1 MFSLMHRLA
10 GGWLLALVAALV
22 LSVGGLFAFRNL
34 PVDAFPDPS
43 PSLVQVFTETEGLSP
58 EEIERYVTYP
68 IETAMSGLP
77 RVKEIR
83 STSNF
88 GLSVV
93 NIYFED
99 GTDVYFARQVV
110 GERLGEAGE
119 AIPEGFGKPVMGPI
133 STGLGIIMYYR
144 LVDETGERSLVE
156 LREIADWM
164 IKFPLQSVEGVTEVL
179 SLGGFEKQ
187 YQVRLDPALLTSYD
201 LSAGDVIA
209 ALDSAN
215 KTAGAQFIE
224 VGAEQYTVRGVGLA
238 RTLDDLRE
246 TPVKTVDGRAVRVKD
261 LGEVGIGGGAR
272 QGLATANGEGE
283 TVAGLV
289 LKLYGSN
296 TSNVI
301 ENAKIRFDQINR
313 SLPDGVKAIPY
324 YDQGT
329 LVKKA
334 AATVTTALWQGALLV
349 AVIVFVFL
357 GGWRPSLVVVMA
369 IPFSVGFA
377 FIAMHALGIG
387 ANLMTLGGVAIAI
400 GMMVDGAIVIAE
412 NVDRGFRERENGE
425 DNRTTVARSSAEVI
439 APLIA
444 AVAVVIIVFLPL
456 FSLQGTEGK
465 TFRPLAASAALAM
478 TGSLIY
484 AALIAPAMALG
495 VMRPPRRDKRESD
508 SRLVSVIKPI
518 AALFVRNRAAALGLA
533 AVLLLVGGLSATRLG
548 SEYTPALE
556 EGDILMRVTMAPSI
570 SLTEARETTTRI
582 EAKLLRTFPEI
593 SSIVSRIGRG
603 EVGAHADPVNSVE
616 AFVALKPR
624 SEWRPGVDP
633 SSLRAAIS
641 ENLGSFPGVRVNVGQ
656 PIAMSVDELLTGT
669 RAQLAVKI
677 FGPDAEVLL
686 KGSRELQ
693 SILQGVSG
701 ATDVQADQITGAPQL
716 VVSLDRTSLGRYGLS
731 VEDAL
736 DALRSGVGGAE
747 AGVVFEG
754 VRQFPVIVRYAEQ
767 DRNTPEAIGRII
779 LESASGARVPLESVA
794 DIREIVGPRQ
804 ITRENGERFITVQLN
819 VRGRDIGSYVADA
832 QQKVGEQLDLPAG
845 YRVEWG
851 GQFELQQEANKRFAV
866 VIPITLGIVFLILL
880 LTFGR
885 VKSAVLILLNIPLA
899 LTGGAMALWVAG
911 LPISVPAT
919 VGFIALFGIALG
931 NGMVLVSFMDDF
943 ARQGRDRNALA
954 IEAAGLRARPVLM
967 TALTTAL
974 GLAPLLF
981 ATGVGAEVQR
991 PLATVVMGGLVSS
1004 TVLTLLVVPA
1014 LHRWFAPK
1022 PTGHHSLIE
1031 TEHVHPSPVKAAPK
1045 IRAGE

>member
-1 MFSLMHRLA
+1 MLSLMHRLA
-10 GGWLLALVAALV
+10 GGRLLAAIAALA
-22 LSVGGLFAFRNL
+22 LSIGGLFAFRSL

-58 EEIERYVTYP
+58 EEVERYVTYP
-68 IETAMSGLP
+68 IETSMSGLP
-77 RVKEIR
+77 KVEEVR

-88 GLSVV
+88 GLSVI

-119 AIPEGFGKPVMGPI
+119 AIPEGFGTPKMGPI

-164 IKFPLQSVEGVTEVL
+164 IKYPLQSVEGVTEVL

-187 YQVRLDPALLTSYD
+187 YQVRLDPDQLTSYD
-201 LSAGDVIA
+201 LSVSEVID
-209 ALDSAN
+209 ALESAN
-215 KTAGAQFIE
+215 RTAGAQFIE
-224 VGAEQYTVRGVGLA
+224 IGAEQYTVRGVGLA

-246 TPVKTVDGRAVRVKD
+246 TPVKTVDGRPVRVGD
-261 LGEVGIGGGAR
+261 LGEVAIGGGVR
-272 QGLATANGEGE
+272 QGLATANGNGE

-289 LKLYGSN
+289 LKLYGTN
-296 TSNVI
+296 TSEVI
-301 ENAKIRFDQINR
+301 ENAQARFDEINR
-313 SLPDGVKAIPY
+313 SLPDGVKAVPY

-349 AVIVFVFL
+349 AVIVFLFL
-357 GGWRPSLVVVMA
+357 GGWRPSLVVVMS

-377 FIAMHALGIG
+377 FVAMNALGIG

-412 NVDRGFRERENGE
+412 NVDRGFRERRSGE
-425 DNRTTVARSSAEVI
+425 DNRTTVARASAEVI

-495 VMRPPRRDKRESD
+495 LMRPPRRDVKQGD
-508 SRLVSVIKPI
+508 SRLTRTIKPV
-518 AALFVRNRAAALGLA
+518 AAFFVRRRLAAIGLA
-533 AVLLLVGGLSATRLG
+533 GVLLLVGGLSATRLG
-548 SEYTPALE
+548 SEFTPALE
-556 EGDILMRVTMAPSI
+556 EGDVLLRVTMAPSI
-570 SLTEARETTTRI
+570 SLTEAKETSTRI
-582 EAKLLRTFPEI
+582 ENRLLETFPEI

-603 EVGAHADPVNSVE
+603 EVGAHADPVNSIE

-624 SEWRPGVDP
+624 SDWREGMTPDD
-633 SSLRAAIS
+633 LRASIS
-641 ENLGSFPGVRVNVGQ
+641 DNLGSFPGVRVNVGQ

-669 RAQLAVKI
+669 KAQLAVKI
-677 FGPDAEVLL
+677 FGPDTEVLL
-686 KGSRELQ
+686 EGSQALQ
-693 SILQGVSG
+693 SILQDVPG

-716 VVSLDRTSLGRYGLS
+716 VVSLDRPALGRYGLS

-747 AGVVFEG
+747 AGAVFEG
-754 VRQFPVIVRYAEQ
+754 VRQFPVIVRYAEA
-767 DRNTPEAIGRII
+767 DRDTPDAIGRII
-779 LESASGARVPLESVA
+779 LESASGARIPLESVA

-832 QQKVGEQLDLPAG
+832 QEVVADQLDLPAG

-851 GQFELQQEANKRFAV
+851 GQFELQQEANERFAV

-885 VKSAVLILLNIPLA
+885 MKSAILILLNIPLA
-899 LTGGAMALWVAG
+899 LTGGAMALWIAG

-943 ARQGRDRNALA
+943 AREGRDRDALA
-954 IEAAGLRARPVLM
+954 VEAAGLRARPVLM

-981 ATGVGAEVQR
+981 AAGVGAEVQR

-1004 TVLTLLVVPA
+1004 TVLTLLVLPA

-1022 PTGHHSLIE
+1022 PEAHHSLLE
-1031 TEHVHPSPVKAAPK
+1031 AEHVHPS
-1045 IRAGE
+1045 

>member
-1 MFSLMHRLA
+1 MINLMHRLA
-10 GGWLLALVAALV
+10 GGRLLAAIAALA
-22 LSVGGLFAFRNL
+22 LSIGGLFAFRSL

-58 EEIERYVTYP
+58 EEVERYVTYP

-77 RVKEIR
+77 KVDEIR

-88 GLSVV
+88 GLSVI

-110 GERLGEAGE
+110 GERLGEASE
-119 AIPEGFGKPVMGPI
+119 AIPEGFGTPKMGPI

-164 IKFPLQSVEGVTEVL
+164 IKYPLQSVEGVTEVL

-187 YQVRLDPALLTSYD
+187 YQVRLDPDQLTSYD
-201 LSAGDVIA
+201 LSVSEVIA
-209 ALDSAN
+209 ALESAN
-215 KTAGAQFIE
+215 RTAGAQFIE
-224 VGAEQYTVRGVGLA
+224 IGAEQYTVRGVGLA
-238 RTLDDLRE
+238 RTLNDLRE
-246 TPVKTVDGRAVRVKD
+246 TPVKTVDGRTVRVSD
-261 LGEVGIGGGAR
+261 LGDVAIGGGVR

-289 LKLYGSN
+289 LKLYGTN
-296 TSNVI
+296 TSEVI
-301 ENAKIRFDQINR
+301 ENAQARFAEINR
-313 SLPDGVKAIPY
+313 SLPDGVKAVPY

-334 AATVTTALWQGALLV
+334 ATTVTTALWQGALLV
-349 AVIVFVFL
+349 AVIVFLFL

-377 FIAMHALGIG
+377 FIAMNILGIG

-412 NVDRGFRERENGE
+412 NVDRGLRERRE
-425 DNRTTVARSSAEVI
+425 DEDSRTTVARASAEVI
-439 APLIA
+439 APLTA

-495 VMRPPRRDKRESD
+495 LMRPPTSNSQESD
-508 SRLVSVIKPI
+508 SRLVSQIKPL
-518 AALFVRNRAAALGLA
+518 AAFFVRRRLA
-533 AVLLLVGGLSATRLG
+533 AVGLAGILLLVGGLSATRLG
-548 SEYTPALE
+548 SEFTPALE
-556 EGDILMRVTMAPSI
+556 EGDIILRVTMAPSI
-570 SLTEARETTTRI
+570 SLTEAKETSTRI
-582 EAKLLRTFPEI
+582 EQRVLDSFPEV

-603 EVGAHADPVNSVE
+603 EVGAHADPVNSIE

-624 SEWRPGVDP
+624 SEWRDGISPDE
-633 SSLRAAIS
+633 LRASIS

-669 RAQLAVKI
+669 KAQLAVKI
-677 FGPDAEVLL
+677 FGPDTEVLL
-686 KGSRELQ
+686 EGSQDLQ
-693 SILQGVSG
+693 AVLQEIPG

-716 VVSLDRTSLGRYGLS
+716 VVSLDRPALGRYGLS
-731 VEDAL
+731 VEEAL

-747 AGVVFEG
+747 AGAVFQG
-754 VRQFPVIVRYAEQ
+754 VRQFPVIVRYAEE
-767 DRNTPEAIGRII
+767 DRDTPAAIGRII
-779 LESASGARVPLESVA
+779 LESSSGARVPLESVA

-832 QQKVGEQLDLPAG
+832 QAAVAGQLDLPAG

-851 GQFELQQEANKRFAV
+851 GQFELQQEANARFAV

-885 VKSAVLILLNIPLA
+885 MKSAILILLNIPLA
-899 LTGGAMALWVAG
+899 LTGGAMALWVAS

-943 ARQGRDRNALA
+943 AREGRGRDELA
-954 IEAAGLRARPVLM
+954 VEAAGLRARPVLM

-981 ATGVGAEVQR
+981 ASGVGAEVQR

-1004 TVLTLLVVPA
+1004 TVLTLLVLPA

-1022 PTGHHSLIE
+1022 PDAHHSLLE
-1031 TEHVHPSPVKAAPK
+1031 AEHVHPS
-1045 IRAGE
+1045 

>member
-1 MFSLMHRLA
+1 MFNLMHRLA
-10 GGWLLALVAALV
+10 GGQLLAAIAALA
-22 LSVGGLFAFRNL
+22 LTIGGLFAFRSL

-58 EEIERYVTYP
+58 EEVERYVTYP

-77 RVKEIR
+77 KVEEIR

-110 GERLGEAGE
+110 GERLGEAAE
-119 AIPEGFGKPVMGPI
+119 AIPQGFGTPKMGPI

-164 IKFPLQSVEGVTEVL
+164 IKYPLQSVEGVTEVL

-187 YQVRLDPALLTSYD
+187 YQVRLDPDQLTSYR
-201 LSAGDVIA
+201 LSVSEVIA
-209 ALDSAN
+209 ALESAN
-215 KTAGAQFIE
+215 RTAGAQFIE
-224 VGAEQYTVRGVGLA
+224 IGAEQYTVRGVGLA

-246 TPVKTVDGRAVRVKD
+246 TPVRTIDGRTIRVRD
-261 LGEVGIGGGAR
+261 LGQVEIGGGVR

-283 TVAGLV
+283 AVAGLV

-296 TSNVI
+296 TSDVI
-301 ENAKIRFDQINR
+301 ENAKTRFDEINA
-313 SLPDGVKAIPY
+313 SLPAGVKAIPY

-329 LVKKA
+329 LVRKA

-349 AVIVFVFL
+349 AIIVFAFL
-357 GGWRPSLVVVMA
+357 GGWRPSLVVVLS

-377 FIAMHALGIG
+377 FIAMNLLGIG

-412 NVDRGFRERENGE
+412 NVDRGFKERPSGE
-425 DNRTTVARSSAEVI
+425 DARTTVARASTEVI

-478 TGSLIY
+478 TGSLFY

-495 VMRPPRRDKRESD
+495 LMRPSDKAESGAEGWLT
-508 SRLVSVIKPI
+508 RFVKPL
-518 AALFVRNRAAALGLA
+518 AAFFVRQRMAAIGLA
-533 AVLLLVGGLSATRLG
+533 CALLLAGGLSATRLG
-548 SEYTPALE
+548 SEFTPALE
-556 EGDILMRVTMAPSI
+556 EGDVLLRVTMAPSI
-570 SLTEARETTTRI
+570 SLTEAKATSTRI
-582 EAKLLRTFPEI
+582 ESRLLEAFPEI
-593 SSIVSRIGRG
+593 DSIVSRIGRG
-603 EVGAHADPVNSVE
+603 EVGAHADPVNSIE

-624 SEWRPGVDP
+624 SEWRDGMSPDE
-633 SSLRAAIS
+633 LRTAIS
-641 ENLGSFPGVRVNVGQ
+641 DNLGSFPGVRVNVGQ

-669 RAQLAVKI
+669 KAQLAVKI
-677 FGPDAEVLL
+677 FGPDSDVLL
-686 KGSRELQ
+686 DGSQKLQ
-693 SILQGVSG
+693 SILQDVPG
-701 ATDVQADQITGAPQL
+701 ASDVQADQITGAPQL
-716 VVSLDRTSLGRYGLS
+716 VVSLNRVALGRYGLS
-731 VEDAL
+731 IEDAL
-736 DALRSGVGGAE
+736 EALRSGVGGAE
-747 AGVVFEG
+747 AGAVFEG
-754 VRQFPVIVRYAEQ
+754 VRQFPVVVRFAED
-767 DRNTPEAIGRII
+767 DRNTPAAIGRII
-779 LESASGARVPLESVA
+779 LESESGARIPLESVA
-794 DIREIVGPRQ
+794 EIREIVGPRQ

-819 VRGRDIGSYVADA
+819 VRGRDIGSYVSEAQNAVDA
-832 QQKVGEQLDLPAG
+832 NLDLPAG

-866 VIPITLGIVFLILL
+866 VIPITLAIVFLILL

-885 VKSAVLILLNIPLA
+885 MKSAVLILLNIPLA
-899 LTGGAMALWVAG
+899 LTGGAMALWISG
-911 LPISVPAT
+911 LPVSVPAT

-943 ARQGRDRNALA
+943 AREGRDRDELA
-954 IEAAGLRARPVLM
+954 VEAAGLRARPVLM

-1004 TVLTLLVVPA
+1004 TVLTLLVLPA

-1022 PTGHHSLIE
+1022 PESHHSMLE
-1031 TEHVHPSPVKAAPK
+1031 ARHVHA
-1045 IRAGE
+1045 E

>member
-1 MFSLMHRLA
+1 MINLMHRLA
-10 GGWLLALVAALV
+10 GGRLLAAIAALA
-22 LSVGGLFAFRNL
+22 LSIGGLFAFRSL

-58 EEIERYVTYP
+58 EEVERYVTYP

-77 RVKEIR
+77 KVDEIR

-88 GLSVV
+88 GLSVI

-110 GERLGEAGE
+110 GERLGEAAD
-119 AIPEGFGKPVMGPI
+119 AIPDGFGTPKMGPI

-164 IKFPLQSVEGVTEVL
+164 IKYPLQSVEGVTEVL

-187 YQVRLDPALLTSYD
+187 YQVRLDPDQLTSYD
-201 LSAGDVIA
+201 LSVGEVIA
-209 ALDSAN
+209 ALESAN
-215 KTAGAQFIE
+215 RTAGAQFIE
-224 VGAEQYTVRGVGLA
+224 IGAEQYTVRGVGLA
-238 RTLDDLRE
+238 RSLDDLRE
-246 TPVKTVDGRAVRVKD
+246 TPVKTVDGRTVRVND
-261 LGEVGIGGGAR
+261 LGEVAIGGGVR

-289 LKLYGSN
+289 LKLYGTN
-296 TSNVI
+296 TSEVI
-301 ENAKIRFDQINR
+301 ENAQARFDEINQ
-313 SLPDGVKAIPY
+313 SLPDGVKAVPY

-349 AVIVFVFL
+349 AVIVFLFL

-377 FIAMHALGIG
+377 FIAMNVLGIG

-412 NVDRGFRERENGE
+412 NVDRGLREQREDE
-425 DNRTTVARSSAEVI
+425 DSRTTVARASAEVI

-444 AVAVVIIVFLPL
+444 AVLVVIIVFLPL

-495 VMRPPRRDKRESD
+495 LMRPPKSNSQESD
-508 SRLVSVIKPI
+508 SRLVSLIKPL
-518 AALFVRNRAAALGLA
+518 AAFFVRRRLAAVGLA
-533 AVLLLVGGLSATRLG
+533 GVLLLVGGLSATRLG
-548 SEYTPALE
+548 SEFTPALE
-556 EGDILMRVTMAPSI
+556 EGDVLLRVTMAPSI
-570 SLTEARETTTRI
+570 SLTEAKETSTRI
-582 EAKLLRTFPEI
+582 ETRLLEACPEI

-603 EVGAHADPVNSVE
+603 EVGAHADPVNSIE

-624 SEWRPGVDP
+624 SEWRNGISPDE
-633 SSLRAAIS
+633 LRASIS
-641 ENLGSFPGVRVNVGQ
+641 ENLGGFPGVRVNVGQ

-669 RAQLAVKI
+669 KAQLAVKI
-677 FGPDAEVLL
+677 FGPDTEVLL
-686 KGSRELQ
+686 EGSQDLQ
-693 SILQGVSG
+693 SILQEIPG

-716 VVSLDRTSLGRYGLS
+716 VVSLNRPALGRYGLS
-731 VEDAL
+731 VEEAL

-747 AGVVFEG
+747 AGAVFEG
-754 VRQFPVIVRYAEQ
+754 VRQFPVIVRYAEE
-767 DRNTPEAIGRII
+767 DRNTPAAIGRII
-779 LESASGARVPLESVA
+779 LESSSGARVPLESVA
-794 DIREIVGPRQ
+794 NIREIVGPRQ

-832 QQKVGEQLDLPAG
+832 QQSVASQLDLPAG

-851 GQFELQQEANKRFAV
+851 GQFELQQEANARFAV

-885 VKSAVLILLNIPLA
+885 MKSAILILLNIPLA
-899 LTGGAMALWVAG
+899 LTGGAMALWIAG

-943 ARQGRDRNALA
+943 AREGRGRDELA
-954 IEAAGLRARPVLM
+954 VEAAGLRARPVLM

-981 ATGVGAEVQR
+981 ASGVGAEVQR

-1004 TVLTLLVVPA
+1004 TVLTLLVLPA

-1022 PTGHHSLIE
+1022 PDAHHSLLE
-1031 TEHVHPSPVKAAPK
+1031 AEHVHPS
-1045 IRAGE
+1045 

>member
-1 MFSLMHRLA
+1 MINLMHRLA
-10 GGWLLALVAALV
+10 GGRLLAAIAALA
-22 LSVGGLFAFRNL
+22 LSIGGLFAFRSL

-58 EEIERYVTYP
+58 EEVERYVTYP

-77 RVKEIR
+77 KVDEIR

-88 GLSVV
+88 GLSVI

-110 GERLGEAGE
+110 GERLGEAAD
-119 AIPEGFGKPVMGPI
+119 AIPDGFGTPKMGPI

-164 IKFPLQSVEGVTEVL
+164 IKYPLQSVEGVTEVL

-187 YQVRLDPALLTSYD
+187 YQVRLDPDQLTSYD
-201 LSAGDVIA
+201 LSVGEVIA
-209 ALDSAN
+209 ALESAN
-215 KTAGAQFIE
+215 RTAGAQFIE
-224 VGAEQYTVRGVGLA
+224 IGAEQYTVRGVGLA
-238 RTLDDLRE
+238 RSLDDLRE
-246 TPVKTVDGRAVRVKD
+246 TPVKTVDGRTVRVND
-261 LGEVGIGGGAR
+261 LGEVAIGGGVR

-289 LKLYGSN
+289 LKLYGTN
-296 TSNVI
+296 TSEVI
-301 ENAKIRFDQINR
+301 ENAQARFDEINQ
-313 SLPDGVKAIPY
+313 SLPDGVKAVPY

-349 AVIVFVFL
+349 AVIVFLFL
-357 GGWRPSLVVVMA
+357 GGWRPSLVVVMS

-377 FIAMHALGIG
+377 FVAMNALGIG

-412 NVDRGFRERENGE
+412 NVDRGFRERRSGE
-425 DNRTTVARSSAEVI
+425 DNRTTVARASAEVI

-495 VMRPPRRDKRESD
+495 LMRPPKSNSQESD
-508 SRLVSVIKPI
+508 SRLVSLIKPL
-518 AALFVRNRAAALGLA
+518 AAFFVRRRLAAVGLA
-533 AVLLLVGGLSATRLG
+533 GVLLLVGGLSATRLG
-548 SEYTPALE
+548 SEFTPALE
-556 EGDILMRVTMAPSI
+556 EGDVLLRVTMAPSI
-570 SLTEARETTTRI
+570 SLTEAKETSTRI
-582 EAKLLRTFPEI
+582 ETRLLEAFPEI

-603 EVGAHADPVNSVE
+603 EVGAHADPVNSME

-624 SEWRPGVDP
+624 SEWRNGISPDE
-633 SSLRAAIS
+633 LRASIS
-641 ENLGSFPGVRVNVGQ
+641 ENLGGFPGVRVNVGQ

-669 RAQLAVKI
+669 KAQLAVKI
-677 FGPDAEVLL
+677 FGPDTEVLL
-686 KGSRELQ
+686 EGSQDLQ
-693 SILQGVSG
+693 SILQEIPG

-716 VVSLDRTSLGRYGLS
+716 VVSLNRPALGRYGLS
-731 VEDAL
+731 VEEAL

-747 AGVVFEG
+747 AGAVFEG
-754 VRQFPVIVRYAEQ
+754 VRQFPVIVRYAEE
-767 DRNTPEAIGRII
+767 DRNTPAAIGRII
-779 LESASGARVPLESVA
+779 LESSSGARVPLESVA
-794 DIREIVGPRQ
+794 NIREIVGPRQ

-832 QQKVGEQLDLPAG
+832 QQSVASQLDLPAG

-851 GQFELQQEANKRFAV
+851 GQFELQQEANARFAV

-885 VKSAVLILLNIPLA
+885 MKSAILILLNIPLA
-899 LTGGAMALWVAG
+899 LTGGAMALWIAG

-943 ARQGRDRNALA
+943 AREGRGRDELA
-954 IEAAGLRARPVLM
+954 VEAAGLRARPVLM

-981 ATGVGAEVQR
+981 ASGVCAEVQR

-1004 TVLTLLVVPA
+1004 TVLTLLVLPA

-1022 PTGHHSLIE
+1022 PDAHHSLLE
-1031 TEHVHPSPVKAAPK
+1031 AEHVHPS
-1045 IRAGE
+1045 

>member
-1 MFSLMHRLA
+1 MINLMHRLA
-10 GGWLLALVAALV
+10 GGRLLAAIAALA
-22 LSVGGLFAFRNL
+22 LSIGGLFAFRSL

-58 EEIERYVTYP
+58 EEVERYVTYP

-77 RVKEIR
+77 KVDEIR

-88 GLSVV
+88 GLSVI

-110 GERLGEAGE
+110 GERLGEAAD
-119 AIPEGFGKPVMGPI
+119 AIPDGFGTPKMGPI

-164 IKFPLQSVEGVTEVL
+164 IKYPLQSVEGVTEVL

-187 YQVRLDPALLTSYD
+187 YQVRLDPDQLTSYD
-201 LSAGDVIA
+201 LSVGEVIA
-209 ALDSAN
+209 ALESAN
-215 KTAGAQFIE
+215 RTAGAQFIE
-224 VGAEQYTVRGVGLA
+224 IGAEQYTVRGVGLA
-238 RTLDDLRE
+238 RSLDDLRE
-246 TPVKTVDGRAVRVKD
+246 TPVKTVDGRTVRVSD
-261 LGEVGIGGGAR
+261 LGEVAIGGGVR

-289 LKLYGSN
+289 LKLYGTN
-296 TSNVI
+296 TSEVI
-301 ENAKIRFDQINR
+301 ENAQARFEEINL
-313 SLPDGVKAIPY
+313 SLPDGVKAVPY

-349 AVIVFVFL
+349 AVIVFLFL

-377 FIAMHALGIG
+377 FIAMKFLGIG

-412 NVDRGFRERENGE
+412 NVDRGLRERREGE
-425 DNRTTVARSSAEVI
+425 DSRTTVARASAEVI

-444 AVAVVIIVFLPL
+444 AVAVVVIVFLPL

-495 VMRPPRRDKRESD
+495 LMRPPKSNSQESD
-508 SRLVSVIKPI
+508 SRLVSLIKPL
-518 AALFVRNRAAALGLA
+518 AAFFVRRRLAAVGLA
-533 AVLLLVGGLSATRLG
+533 GVLLLVGGLSATRLG
-548 SEYTPALE
+548 SEFTPALE
-556 EGDILMRVTMAPSI
+556 EGDVLLRVTMAPSI
-570 SLTEARETTTRI
+570 SLTEAKETSTRI
-582 EAKLLRTFPEI
+582 ETRLLEAFPEI

-603 EVGAHADPVNSVE
+603 EVGAHADPVNSIE

-624 SEWRPGVDP
+624 SEWRNGISPDE
-633 SSLRAAIS
+633 LRASIS
-641 ENLGSFPGVRVNVGQ
+641 ENLGGFPGVRVNVGQ

-669 RAQLAVKI
+669 KAQLAVKI
-677 FGPDAEVLL
+677 FGPDTAVLL
-686 KGSRELQ
+686 EGSQDLQ
-693 SILQGVSG
+693 SILQEVPG

-716 VVSLDRTSLGRYGLS
+716 VVSLNRPALGRYGLS
-731 VEDAL
+731 VEEAL

-747 AGVVFEG
+747 AGAVFEG
-754 VRQFPVIVRYAEQ
+754 VRQFPVIVRYAEE
-767 DRNTPEAIGRII
+767 DRDTPEAIGRII
-779 LESASGARVPLESVA
+779 LESSSGARVPLESVA
-794 DIREIVGPRQ
+794 NIREIVGPRQ

-832 QQKVGEQLDLPAG
+832 QQSVASQLDLPAG

-851 GQFELQQEANKRFAV
+851 GQFELQQEANARFAV

-885 VKSAVLILLNIPLA
+885 MKSAILILLNIPLA
-899 LTGGAMALWVAG
+899 LTGGVMALWIAG

-943 ARQGRDRNALA
+943 AREGRGRDELA
-954 IEAAGLRARPVLM
+954 VEAAGLRARPVLM

-981 ATGVGAEVQR
+981 ASGVGAEVQR

-1004 TVLTLLVVPA
+1004 TVLTLLVLPA

-1022 PTGHHSLIE
+1022 PDAHHSLLE
-1031 TEHVHPSPVKAAPK
+1031 AEHVHPS
-1045 IRAGE
+1045 

>member
-1 MFSLMHRLA
+1 MINLMHRLA
-10 GGWLLALVAALV
+10 GGRLLAAIAALA
-22 LSVGGLFAFRNL
+22 LSIGGLFAFRSL

-58 EEIERYVTYP
+58 EEVERYVTYP

-77 RVKEIR
+77 KVDEIR

-88 GLSVV
+88 GLSVI

-110 GERLGEAGE
+110 GERLGEAAD
-119 AIPEGFGKPVMGPI
+119 AIPDGFGTPKMGPI

-164 IKFPLQSVEGVTEVL
+164 IKYPLQSVEGVTEVL

-187 YQVRLDPALLTSYD
+187 YQVRLDPDQLTSYD
-201 LSAGDVIA
+201 LSVGEVIA
-209 ALDSAN
+209 ALESAN
-215 KTAGAQFIE
+215 RTAGAQFIE
-224 VGAEQYTVRGVGLA
+224 IGAEQCTVRGVGLA
-238 RTLDDLRE
+238 RSLDDLRE
-246 TPVKTVDGRAVRVKD
+246 TPVKTVDGRTVRVND
-261 LGEVGIGGGAR
+261 LGEVAIGGGVR

-289 LKLYGSN
+289 LKLYGTN
-296 TSNVI
+296 TSEVI
-301 ENAKIRFDQINR
+301 ENAQARFDEINQ
-313 SLPDGVKAIPY
+313 SLPDGVKAVPY

-349 AVIVFVFL
+349 AVIVFLFL

-377 FIAMHALGIG
+377 FIAMKFLGIG

-412 NVDRGFRERENGE
+412 NVDRGLRERREGE
-425 DNRTTVARSSAEVI
+425 DSRTTVARASAEVI

-444 AVAVVIIVFLPL
+444 AVLVVIIVFLPL

-495 VMRPPRRDKRESD
+495 LMRPPKSNSQESD
-508 SRLVSVIKPI
+508 SRLVSLIKPL
-518 AALFVRNRAAALGLA
+518 AAFFVRRRLAAVGLA
-533 AVLLLVGGLSATRLG
+533 GVLLLVGGLSATRLG
-548 SEYTPALE
+548 SEFTPALE
-556 EGDILMRVTMAPSI
+556 EGDVLLRVTMAPSI
-570 SLTEARETTTRI
+570 SLTEAKETSTRI
-582 EAKLLRTFPEI
+582 ETRLLEAFPEI

-603 EVGAHADPVNSVE
+603 EVGAHADPVNSIE

-624 SEWRPGVDP
+624 SEWRNGISPDE
-633 SSLRAAIS
+633 LRASIS
-641 ENLGSFPGVRVNVGQ
+641 ENLGGFPGVRVNVGQ

-669 RAQLAVKI
+669 KAQLAVKI
-677 FGPDAEVLL
+677 FGPDTEVLL
-686 KGSRELQ
+686 EGSQDLQ
-693 SILQGVSG
+693 SILQEIPG

-716 VVSLDRTSLGRYGLS
+716 VVSLNRPALGRYGLS
-731 VEDAL
+731 VEEAL

-747 AGVVFEG
+747 AGAVFEG
-754 VRQFPVIVRYAEQ
+754 VRQFPVIVRYAEE
-767 DRNTPEAIGRII
+767 DRNTPAAIGRII
-779 LESASGARVPLESVA
+779 LESSSGARVPLESVA
-794 DIREIVGPRQ
+794 NIREIVGPRQ

-832 QQKVGEQLDLPAG
+832 QQSVASQLDLPAG

-851 GQFELQQEANKRFAV
+851 GQFELQQEANARFAV

-885 VKSAVLILLNIPLA
+885 MKSAILILLNIPLA
-899 LTGGAMALWVAG
+899 LTGGAMALWIAG

-943 ARQGRDRNALA
+943 AREGRGRDELA
-954 IEAAGLRARPVLM
+954 VEAAGLRARPVLM

-981 ATGVGAEVQR
+981 ASGVGAEVQR

-1004 TVLTLLVVPA
+1004 TVLTLLVLPA

-1022 PTGHHSLIE
+1022 PDAHHSLLE
-1031 TEHVHPSPVKAAPK
+1031 AEHVHPS
-1045 IRAGE
+1045 

>member
-1 MFSLMHRLA
+1 MINLMHRLA
-10 GGWLLALVAALV
+10 GGRLLAAIAALA
-22 LSVGGLFAFRNL
+22 LSIGGLFAFRSL

-58 EEIERYVTYP
+58 EEVERYVTYP

-77 RVKEIR
+77 KVDEIR

-88 GLSVV
+88 GLSVI

-110 GERLGEAGE
+110 GERLGEASE
-119 AIPEGFGKPVMGPI
+119 AIPEGFGTPKMGPI

-164 IKFPLQSVEGVTEVL
+164 IKYPLQSVEGVTEVL

-187 YQVRLDPALLTSYD
+187 YQVRLDPDQLTSYD
-201 LSAGDVIA
+201 LSVSEVIA
-209 ALDSAN
+209 ALESAN
-215 KTAGAQFIE
+215 RTAGAQFIE
-224 VGAEQYTVRGVGLA
+224 IGAEQYTVRGVGLA
-238 RTLDDLRE
+238 RTLNDLRE
-246 TPVKTVDGRAVRVKD
+246 TPVKTVDGRTVRVSD
-261 LGEVGIGGGAR
+261 LGDVAIGGGVR

-289 LKLYGSN
+289 LKLYGTN
-296 TSNVI
+296 TSEVI
-301 ENAKIRFDQINR
+301 ENAQARFAEINR
-313 SLPDGVKAIPY
+313 SLPDGVKAVPY

-334 AATVTTALWQGALLV
+334 ATTVTTALWQGALLV
-349 AVIVFVFL
+349 AVIVFLFL

-377 FIAMHALGIG
+377 FIAMNILGIG

-412 NVDRGFRERENGE
+412 NVDRGLRERREGE
-425 DNRTTVARSSAEVI
+425 DSRTTVARASAEVI

-495 VMRPPRRDKRESD
+495 LMRPPKSNEKEGD
-508 SRLVSVIKPI
+508 SRLTLLIKPL
-518 AALFVRNRAAALGLA
+518 AAFFVRRRLAAIGLA
-533 AVLLLVGGLSATRLG
+533 GVLLLVGGLSATRLG
-548 SEYTPALE
+548 SEFTPALE
-556 EGDILMRVTMAPSI
+556 EGDIILRVTMAPSI
-570 SLTEARETTTRI
+570 SLTEAKETSTRI
-582 EAKLLRTFPEI
+582 EKRVLDAFPEV

-603 EVGAHADPVNSVE
+603 EVGAHADPVNSIE

-624 SEWRPGVDP
+624 SEWRDGISPDE
-633 SSLRAAIS
+633 LRALIS
-641 ENLGSFPGVRVNVGQ
+641 ENLGGFPGVRVNVGQ

-669 RAQLAVKI
+669 KAQLAVKI
-677 FGPDAEVLL
+677 FGPDTEVLL
-686 KGSRELQ
+686 EGSQDLQ
-693 SILQGVSG
+693 AILQEVPG

-716 VVSLDRTSLGRYGLS
+716 VVSLDRPALGRYGLS
-731 VEDAL
+731 VEEAL

-747 AGVVFEG
+747 AGAVFEG
-754 VRQFPVIVRYAEQ
+754 VRQFPVIVRYAEE
-767 DRNTPEAIGRII
+767 DRDTPAAIGRII
-779 LESASGARVPLESVA
+779 LESSSGARVPLESVA

-832 QQKVGEQLDLPAG
+832 QAAVAGQLDLPAG

-851 GQFELQQEANKRFAV
+851 GQFELQQEANARFAV

-885 VKSAVLILLNIPLA
+885 MKSAILILLNIPLA
-899 LTGGAMALWVAG
+899 LTGGAMALWVAS

-943 ARQGRDRNALA
+943 AREGRGRDELA
-954 IEAAGLRARPVLM
+954 VEAAGLRARPVLM

-981 ATGVGAEVQR
+981 ASGVGAEVQR

-1004 TVLTLLVVPA
+1004 TVLTLLVLPA

-1022 PTGHHSLIE
+1022 PDAHHSLLE
-1031 TEHVHPSPVKAAPK
+1031 AEHVHPS
-1045 IRAGE
+1045 